1 MATMSPEREKGLR
14 KLAEMMNTRHRRP
27 FPITRPLLDCFDI
40 AISQPELEF
49 LLKMG
54 TGPLSYDQAAA
65 LSGTREEVFR
75 PFFENLGKKGLVWPK
90 AGAGGA
96 DLFVLPGI
104 MLGWFEVFLAG
115 GQETPE
121 KQEFARRL
129 DRLIKSWGKMNVFP
143 LRSLLNYR
151 LGRSTLPAQSIAAI
165 DSPEA
170 AARGTRIT
178 VDRALPATA
187 PRIYPA
193 QTVRELIDKLGDSES
208 IALVHC
214 FCRQYHKLVG
224 ENCRFEHPPESCMA
238 IGSLAR
244 HALKVSSA
252 RSLSRSEAMD
262 LLERLQARGAVHQVF
277 HENEDADQPEIA
289 ICNCCWDCCGL
300 LGSYN
305 RGILPLHF
313 RSYFEARMS
322 DAGLCDGCGTC
333 ADFCPV
339 QAISLVGQKAQ
350 VDVRKCIGCGQC
362 SLQCPQD
369 AVGLV
374 PHERNVILPLVKPS
388 HARLRGQATQARD

>member
-1 MATMSPEREKGLR
+1 
-14 KLAEMMNTRHRRP
+14 
-27 FPITRPLLDCFDI
+27 
-40 AISQPELEF
+40 
-49 LLKMG
+49 
-54 TGPLSYDQAAA
+54 
-65 LSGTREEVFR
+65 
-75 PFFENLGKKGLVWPK
+75 
-90 AGAGGA
+90 
-96 DLFVLPGI
+96 
-104 MLGWFEVFLAG
+104 
-115 GQETPE
+115 
-121 KQEFARRL
+121 
-129 DRLIKSWGKMNVFP
+129 
-143 LRSLLNYR
+143 
-151 LGRSTLPAQSIAAI
+151 
-165 DSPEA
+165 
-170 AARGTRIT
+170 
-178 VDRALPATA
+178 
-187 PRIYPA
+187 
-193 QTVRELIDKLGDSES
+193 
-208 IALVHC
+208 
-214 FCRQYHKLVG
+214 
-224 ENCRFEHPPESCMA
+224 
-238 IGSLAR
+238 
-244 HALKVSSA
+244 
-252 RSLSRSEAMD
+252 MD

-362 SLQCPQD
+362 SLQCPQG